1 MATLLSF
8 NDGVQLTKFARQTIE
23 SHIIDNELLG
33 IPEPHSKALQ
43 EHRGVFVT
51 LKKRRSSKDP
61 DWHLR
66 GCIGH
71 LQPGP
76 KSPQKPITLI
86 EATRQAALN
95 SALEDPRFPPVQAD
109 ELDSLIVELSV
120 LTLPEEIIVEDRL
133 MLPNQISIGQ
143 DGLIIQGKGWHRG
156 LLLPQVASEQ
166 GWDSEAF
173 LKGCCQK
180 AGLSSDCYFDAEV
193 KIFKF
198 QAQIFSE
205 TSPKGD
211 IIERKF

>member
-1 MATLLSF
+1 MAALLSF
-8 NDGVQLTKFARQTIE
+8 NDGAQLTKFARQTIDSYICDSQPVAFTE
-23 SHIIDNELLG
+23 PISEALL
-33 IPEPHSKALQ
+33 

-51 LKKRRSSKDP
+51 LKKRRLSKNSEWD
-61 DWHLR
+61 LR

-76 KSPQKPITLI
+76 DSPNKPIPLI

-95 SALEDPRFPPVQAD
+95 SALEDPRFPPVKAD
-109 ELDSLIVELSV
+109 ELDSILVEISV
-120 LTLPEEIIVEDRL
+120 LTKPEEIIVEDRAK
-133 MLPNQISIGQ
+133 LPNLISVGQ
-143 DGLIIQGKGWHRG
+143 DGLIIHGKGWHRG

-166 GWDSEAF
+166 GWNAEEF

-180 AGLSSDCYFDAEV
+180 AGMPPTCYFDSDV

-205 TSPKGD
+205 TAPKGK
-211 IIERKF
+211 IVERTF